1 MELVLSWLEPKKN
14 GSVRYISIVD
24 RVAHFHVLIGDVF
37 PAQVSGNDFH
47 ERKSR
52 HVEDNFFKIIRSSH
66 IFTLS
71 DSKASHEQLWRL
83 RQAGNSR
90 AETSSD
96 FRQFVGNMAAS
107 ASNETQVRLLLLFF
121 HGGTKHDRLRF
132 PVRRRVRSA
141 RFWSNISSGNALSS
155 KKRRSVSILRPNLLL
170 THSKLSFQG
179 RAAVRRRFRCVGCRL
194 ARRSRRQGTKALI
207 DFIFKWP
214 TLNAGH

>member
-71 DSKASHEQLWRL
+71 DSKASHEQL
-83 RQAGNSR
+83 
-90 AETSSD
+90 
-96 FRQFVGNMAAS
+96 
-107 ASNETQVRLLLLFF
+107 
-121 HGGTKHDRLRF
+121 
-132 PVRRRVRSA
+132 
-141 RFWSNISSGNALSS
+141 
-155 KKRRSVSILRPNLLL
+155 
-170 THSKLSFQG
+170 
-179 RAAVRRRFRCVGCRL
+179 
-194 ARRSRRQGTKALI
+194 
-207 DFIFKWP
+207 
-214 TLNAGH
+214 